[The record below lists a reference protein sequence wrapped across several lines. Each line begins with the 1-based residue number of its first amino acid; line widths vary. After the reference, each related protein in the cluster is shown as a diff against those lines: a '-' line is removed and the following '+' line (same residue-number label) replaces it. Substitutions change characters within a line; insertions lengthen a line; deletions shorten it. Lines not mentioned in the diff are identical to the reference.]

1 MCMHHVHIFFTFSF
15 LHTHS
20 KHSITHFV
28 LFLTFNR
35 LIDHYRFANYKN
47 RSKNSYSSTHQG
59 LLNNLQSVPVAS
71 GSSSSLNFNQHDLN
85 LSQGHTLNRLNQVPS
100 SNLSHP
106 HLINESSELIAC
118 KRPRLYIDNKSSMHQ
133 PLMIDTLDMS
143 EVKKVG
149 LLFFFYFILS
159 TLSICNFF
167 VFRSLPSHFKYQS
180 VSVFLYFLISL
191 FFLLIIYD
199 SAFVSFLIKRDQLK
213 KAT

>member
-1 MCMHHVHIFFTFSF
+1 MHHVHIFFTFSF

-149 LLFFFYFILS
+149 LLYFFFILYYLLYQFATFLSSVPFLLILS
-159 TLSICNFF
+159 
-167 VFRSLPSHFKYQS
+167 
-180 VSVFLYFLISL
+180 ISL
-191 FFLLIIYD
+191 FLCFCI
-199 SAFVSFLIKRDQLK
+199 F
-213 KAT
+213 

>member
-1 MCMHHVHIFFTFSF
+1 MYLYIYICMCMHHVHIFFTFSF

-149 LLFFFYFILS
+149 LLYFFFILYYLLYQFATFLSSVPFLLILS
-159 TLSICNFF
+159 
-167 VFRSLPSHFKYQS
+167 
-180 VSVFLYFLISL
+180 ISL
-191 FFLLIIYD
+191 FLCFCI
-199 SAFVSFLIKRDQLK
+199 F
-213 KAT
+213 

>member
-1 MCMHHVHIFFTFSF
+1 MYLYIYICMCMHHVHIFFTFSF

-149 LLFFFYFILS
+149 LLYFFFILYYLLYQFA
-159 TLSICNFF
+159 TFLS
-167 VFRSLPSHFKYQS
+167 S
-180 VSVFLYFLISL
+180 VPFLLILNISL
-191 FFLLIIYD
+191 FLCFCI
-199 SAFVSFLIKRDQLK
+199 F
-213 KAT
+213 